1 MADLD
6 LIIKGVPD
14 SANLWDVQYKIPWH
28 DPDFSRRMLR
38 EHLDQSHD
46 LASRRGDLIDRQVD
60 WIHARLC
67 AGRPCRVLDL
77 GCGPGLYLQRLAD
90 LGHQGCGIDFS
101 PASVAHARQHVP
113 QAFRIVQGD
122 LRAADFG
129 QEYDLAMML
138 YGELNVF
145 SPRECAAILDK
156 IFEALR
162 PGGRLVVE
170 PQTFEVVK
178 GIGQA
183 QPFWSRHDSGLF
195 SDRPYLCLV
204 ENTWFEDQGVAR
216 QCFYIIDAE
225 TAETTLHR
233 STTQARTE
241 EECRTLLKNAGFSN
255 VQVHPDWP
263 TTGDALFLLSA
274 EK

>member
-6 LIIKGVPD
+6 LIFSGIPD
-14 SANLWDVQYKIPWH
+14 SADPWDGQYKIPWH
-28 DPDFSRRMLR
+28 DPDFSQRMLR

-46 LASRRGDLIDRQVD
+46 LASRRSDLIDQQVD

-67 AGRPCRVLDL
+67 AERPGRVLDL

-90 LGHQGCGIDFS
+90 VGHRGCGIDFS
-101 PASVAHARQHVP
+101 PASVAYARRHVP

-122 LRAADFG
+122 LRATDYGAD
-129 QEYDLAMML
+129 YDLAMML
-138 YGELNVF
+138 YGEVNVF
-145 SPRECAAILDK
+145 SPKEVAAILAK
-156 IFEALR
+156 VLGALR

-170 PQTFEVVK
+170 PQTFEAVRK
-178 GIGQA
+178 IGQA
-183 QPFWSRHDSGLF
+183 PSFWSRHDSGLF

-204 ENTWFEDQGVAR
+204 ENTWFEDRCVAR
-216 QCFYIIDAE
+216 QCFYIVDVK
-225 TAETTLHR
+225 TAETTLYR
-233 STTQARTE
+233 STTRAWTE
-241 EECRTLLKNAGFSN
+241 AECRTLLENAGFSN

-263 TTGDALFLLSA
+263 TPGDALVLFSA